1 MQQKPLTQVVAI
13 VGTGGPIVL
22 LRGHRRAVNQ
32 IGAADYAAEGAL
44 IVKAMRFA
52 GLCGDRFEEFC
63 SASPSKKVFRS
74 SEIVCP
80 ALKSTVL
87 GIFPTNV
94 R

>member
-52 GLCGDRFEEFC
+52 GLCH
-63 SASPSKKVFRS
+63 SQ
-74 SEIVCP
+74 
-80 ALKSTVL
+80 
-87 GIFPTNV
+87 
-94 R
+94 